1 MGIVEET
8 QVVKNMT
15 FVPATEI
22 KGSRVINVK
31 EENLGKIDEV
41 VIDSERGRIAY
52 AVIAFDCFLGMDCKL
67 FAVPWEALEEN
78 RGDYILRIDKEA
90 LEAAEGLNEDVW
102 TLTRNDLAKVYEQYK
117 LPPYWEI

>member
-8 QVVKNMT
+8 QVTKNVT

-22 KGSRVINVK
+22 KGSKVVNVK

-41 VIDSERGRIAY
+41 MIDSERGRIAD

-67 FAVPWEALEEN
+67 FAVPWEALEKS
-78 RGDYILRIDKEA
+78 RGDYILRVDKGA
-90 LEAAEGLNEDVW
+90 LEAADGLNEDVW

-117 LPPYWEI
+117 LHPYWEI

>member
-8 QVVKNMT
+8 QVAKNMT

-22 KGSRVINVK
+22 KGSRVVNVK

-41 VIDSERGRIAY
+41 MIDSERGRIAY

-67 FAVPWEALEEN
+67 FAVPWECS
-78 RGDYILRIDKEA
+78 
-90 LEAAEGLNEDVW
+90 
-102 TLTRNDLAKVYEQYK
+102 
-117 LPPYWEI
+117 

>member
-8 QVVKNMT
+8 QVAKNMT

-22 KGSRVINVK
+22 KGSRVVNVK
-31 EENLGKIDEV
+31 EENLGKIEEV
-41 VIDSERGRIAY
+41 MIDSERGRIAY

-78 RGDYILRIDKEA
+78 RGDYILRVDKGA
-90 LEAAEGLNEDVW
+90 LEAAEGLDEMYG
-102 TLTRNDLAKVYEQYK
+102 L
-117 LPPYWEI
+117 

>member
-8 QVVKNMT
+8 QVAKNMT

-22 KGSRVINVK
+22 RGSRVVNVK

-41 VIDSERGRIAY
+41 MIDSERGRIAY

-67 FAVPWEALEEN
+67 FAVPWKALEEN
-78 RGDYILRIDKEA
+78 RGNYILRVDKGA
-90 LEAAEGLNEDVW
+90 LEAAEGLNKDVW

-117 LPPYWEI
+117 LHPYWEI

>member
-8 QVVKNMT
+8 QVAKNMT

-22 KGSRVINVK
+22 RGSRVVNVK

-41 VIDSERGRIAY
+41 MIDSERGRIAY
-52 AVIAFDCFLGMDCKL
+52 AVIAFDCFLGMNCKL
-67 FAVPWEALEEN
+67 FAVPWGVLEEN
-78 RGDYILRIDKEA
+78 RGNYILRVDKGA

-117 LPPYWEI
+117 LYPYWEI

>member
-1 MGIVEET
+1 MGVVEET
-8 QVVKNMT
+8 QIVKNTT
-15 FVPATEI
+15 FLPTTEI
-22 KGSRVINVK
+22 KGSRVVNVK

-41 VIDSERGRIAY
+41 MIDSERGRIAY

-78 RGDYILRIDKEA
+78 RGNYILRVDKGV

-102 TLTRNDLAKVYEQYK
+102 TLTRNDLAKVYGQYK
-117 LPPYWEI
+117 LHPYWEI